1 MNKWVFN
8 IHTQLSSWEYDFF
21 LIEKVSF
28 SIRGASE
35 SNKLSLGRGEAIQ
48 DRWLMNRFR
57 DFSKLMNVFLPG
69 DIHILLR
76 SHY

>member
-35 SNKLSLGRGEAIQ
+35 SNKTLSWKR
-48 DRWLMNRFR
+48 RSN
-57 DFSKLMNVFLPG
+57 
-69 DIHILLR
+69 LR
-76 SHY
+76 QVADEQV

>member
-35 SNKLSLGRGEAIQ
+35 SNKLSLGKGEAI
-48 DRWLMNRFR
+48 
-57 DFSKLMNVFLPG
+57 
-69 DIHILLR
+69 
-76 SHY
+76 